1 MEEEPPG
8 LAGEEKLKLCTK
20 NSYDRMRATDN
31 RNKHHGRC
39 HNGKRRRKLS
49 TYEMEMSISYRVRTK
64 VPQKNYIWEISG
76 GDRKDLENNMQSV
89 RNRVDRSAGMSGSY
103 PYASVYTTKDE
114 CIKIHGHTQR
124 KKQSDDI
131 RSIRPTEIQIS
142 DETERVYRP
151 VHTGKPA
158 EESK

>member
-1 MEEEPPG
+1 MGNAVES
-8 LAGEEKLKLCTK
+8 LAHKKW
-20 NSYDRMRATDN
+20 
-31 RNKHHGRC
+31 RC
-39 HNGKRRRKLS
+39 QYHIRSKAPETNHL
-49 TYEMEMSISYRVRTK
+49 
-64 VPQKNYIWEISG
+64 WEIS
-76 GDRKDLENNMQSV
+76 DIENDMQSV